1 MKERRK
7 FARCAVKEKTALKE
21 TDGRGQEASVLDVG
35 LGGMKILL
43 NKEIKA
49 GTRIR
54 GQFKILPHSGPFF
67 VDAEVVWT
75 KGCLTGAKFVKV
87 STLSLG

>member
-1 MKERRK
+1 MEERRK
-7 FARCAVKEKTALKE
+7 FARCAIKEKTAVKE
-21 TDGRGQEASVLDVG
+21 TEGRGQEASVLDVG

-43 NKEIKA
+43 NKELKV

-54 GQFKILPHSGPFF
+54 GQFKVLPGSGPFF
-67 VDAEVVWT
+67 IDAEVVWT
-75 KGCLTGAKFVKV
+75 KGGLTGAKFVKV